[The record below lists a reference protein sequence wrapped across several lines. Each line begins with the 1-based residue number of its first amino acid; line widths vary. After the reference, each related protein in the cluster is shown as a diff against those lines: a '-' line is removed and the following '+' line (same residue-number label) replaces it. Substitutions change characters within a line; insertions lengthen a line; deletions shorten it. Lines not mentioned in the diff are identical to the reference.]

1 MNGVSQRAPE
11 GSANPEH
18 LMAGNTMSSIIKP
31 DMEEGPLRR
40 AHSQQ
45 ARFTKSSN
53 MIGSNAEMFK
63 KEPVDPATMLKPD
76 KNFRKASAASE
87 RNPLWVE
94 DKDLDLISE
103 KAKSRHEMCKLRSRE
118 RYF

>member
-1 MNGVSQRAPE
+1 MGKRAPE
-11 GSANPEH
+11 GSENPEH
-18 LMAGNTMSSIIKP
+18 LMAGKAMSSIIQP

-40 AHSQQ
+40 ARSQQ

-76 KNFRKASAASE
+76 KNFRKASAASQ

-94 DKDLDLISE
+94 EKDLDLITE
-103 KAKSRHEMCKLRSRE
+103 KEKSKHEMCKLRSRE